1 MEDSLESLLDG
12 MSTLKLDDMSTL
24 KPDGMSALKLDDMSI
39 LKPDGMS
46 ALNLNEAMHGPA
58 AVKQYPEPENF
69 EELCKLARS
78 LPSWTNLFAQDWFK
92 QSWLELL
99 KAGALWDPANEPPAR
114 AIPVGGKP
122 IKKPTKLD
130 HIPAR
135 FPPLA
140 PRMPLKRQREEED
153 EPKEDEGR
161 AKRPHNAPVTIPAWA
176 AKAGLGAK
184 KSAAKIQKPAIE
196 HQKHDDELKNSAVE
210 NEKPDN
216 NSEDPAIEVEE
227 LVVEIEEPAGEIKKP
242 ADEIEEPVVEIE
254 EPAAEIKKPVIDI
267 KKSAAKRPN
276 KARRWFQ
283 PRPRCVDVLAVATL
297 AVVAWYTT
305 TRSMTDSF
313 SPLDAASWQ
322 CLI

>member
-1 MEDSLESLLDG
+1 MEDSIFESLLDG
-12 MSTLKLDDMSTL
+12 MSTLKLDDMSAL
-24 KPDGMSALKLDDMSI
+24 KLDDMSALKLDDMST

-161 AKRPHNAPVTIPAWA
+161 AKRPHNTPVTIPAWA

-184 KSAAKIQKPAIE
+184 KSAAKIQPPTIE

-210 NEKPDN
+210 
-216 NSEDPAIEVEE
+216 
-227 LVVEIEEPAGEIKKP
+227 IEEPAGQIKKP

-254 EPAAEIKKPVIDI
+254 EPAAEIKKPVIDV
-267 KKSAAKRPN
+267 KKAAAKRPK

-305 TRSMTDSF
+305 TRSMTYSF